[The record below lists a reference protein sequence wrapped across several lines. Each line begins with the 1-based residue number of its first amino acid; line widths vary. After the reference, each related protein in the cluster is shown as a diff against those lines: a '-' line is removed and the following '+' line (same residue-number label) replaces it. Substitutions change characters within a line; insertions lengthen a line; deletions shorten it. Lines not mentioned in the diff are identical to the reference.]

1 MFRRTLRRQMSF
13 AIAIGLATTA
23 VLNFGHALGEQ
34 LSSAPHLALE
44 QSVPEADASVGH
56 RLEEVRLFFSQPPQ
70 LAGTSIRVVDARDRL
85 VEATA
90 AEADSDDPSVVF
102 IRLEGALAA
111 GTYTVHWRAL
121 AQDNHPV
128 NGDFGFAVV
137 TE

>member
-1 MFRRTLRRQMSF
+1 MHQRTLRPRMSVASAIGA
-13 AIAIGLATTA
+13 AIAV
-23 VLNFGHALGEQ
+23 VLILGPSLGAQ
-34 LSSAPHLALE
+34 LSSDPHLALE
-44 QSVPEADASVGH
+44 RSVPEADAAVGQG
-56 RLEEVRLFFSQPPQ
+56 LAEVRLFFTQAPQ
-70 LAGTSIRVVDARDRL
+70 LAGTSIRIVDARDRL

-111 GTYTVHWRAL
+111 GAYTVHWRAL

>member
-1 MFRRTLRRQMSF
+1 MFQRTLRRQT
-13 AIAIGLATTA
+13 GLAPVIGVATA
-23 VLNFGHALGEQ
+23 VVLILGHSLGAQ
-34 LSSAPHLALE
+34 LSSDPHLALE
-44 QSVPEADASVGH
+44 RSVPEADASVG
-56 RLEEVRLFFSQPPQ
+56 RGLEEVRLFFTQPPQ
-70 LAGTSIRVVDARDRL
+70 LTGTSIRVVDTRDRL
-85 VEATA
+85 MEATA

>member
-1 MFRRTLRRQMSF
+1 MSQRTLRRQMSL
-13 AIAIGLATTA
+13 AVVIGVATA
-23 VLNFGHALGEQ
+23 VVLILGHSLGAQ
-34 LSSAPHLALE
+34 LSTERHLALE
-44 QSVPEADASVGH
+44 RSVPEADASVGQGP
-56 RLEEVRLFFSQPPQ
+56 EEVRLFFTQPPQ
-70 LAGTSIRVVDARDRL
+70 LAGTSIRVVDTRDRL
-85 VEATA
+85 MDATA

-102 IRLEGALAA
+102 IRLESALAA

>member
-1 MFRRTLRRQMSF
+1 MFHRTLRRQMSVAF
-13 AIAIGLATTA
+13 AIGFATA
-23 VLNFGHALGEQ
+23 VVLTLGHSLGAQ
-34 LSSAPHLALE
+34 LSSDRHLALE
-44 QSVPEADASVGH
+44 QSAPEADASVPQG
-56 RLEEVRLFFSQPPQ
+56 LEEVRLFFSQPPQ

-85 VEATA
+85 MDATA

-102 IRLEGALAA
+102 IQLEGALAA

-121 AQDNHPV
+121 AQDNHAV

>member
-1 MFRRTLRRQMSF
+1 MFHRIIRRQMNFGF
-13 AIAIGLATTA
+13 AVGVATA
-23 VLNFGHALGEQ
+23 VVLILGHSVAAQ
-34 LSSAPHLALE
+34 LSAEPHLALE
-44 QSVPEADASVGH
+44 RSVPDADASVGQE
-56 RLEEVRLFFSQPPQ
+56 LEEIRLFFTQPPQ
-70 LAGTSIRVVDARDRL
+70 LAGTSIRLVDRRDRL

-90 AEADSDDPSVVF
+90 AEADTDDPSVVF

-111 GTYTVHWRAL
+111 GTYKVHWRAL

>member
-1 MFRRTLRRQMSF
+1 MFDRTLRRQMSV
-13 AIAIGLATTA
+13 AIAIGVATTV
-23 VLNFGHALGEQ
+23 VLILGHSLGAQ
-34 LSSAPHLALE
+34 LSSDPHLALE
-44 QSVPEADASVGH
+44 QSFPEADASVTQG
-56 RLEEVRLFFSQPPQ
+56 LEEVRLFFSQPPQ
-70 LAGTSIRVVDARDRL
+70 LAGTSIRVVDARERL
-85 VEATA
+85 MEATA

-102 IRLEGALAA
+102 IRLEGTLAA

>member
-1 MFRRTLRRQMSF
+1 MFHRTLRRQMSVAF
-13 AIAIGLATTA
+13 AIGVATTV
-23 VLNFGHALGEQ
+23 VLNLGHALGAQ
-34 LSSAPHLALE
+34 LSSDPHLALE
-44 QSVPEADASVGH
+44 QSVPEADAAVGH

-85 VEATA
+85 MEATA

-102 IRLEGALAA
+102 IRLEGVLAA